1 MWEVQ
6 LEYIK
11 SYVSIDVWMFQ
22 CWKREGRVKG
32 PTGIFSWQNIPF
44 MFITCHLHAH
54 HMPSTCLCTFIY
66 MCMYVHTVNIF
77 HVLKHKCIPTF
88 EIAFCLTRASPL
100 SPWLFHHSSLNSN
113 ATPPDRPI
121 LTIMVVYSKHV
132 PYFIPLS
139 TSAFCNEALQLLSLT
154 SEVCILLPWIQAG
167 M

>member
-1 MWEVQ
+1 MCMWVVWSTLGRANPGKRSMWALEVGLGPFAQ
-6 LEYIK
+6 RIPKYVEY
-11 SYVSIDVWMFQ
+11 SP
-22 CWKREGRVKG
+22 EGA
-32 PTGIFSWQNIPF
+32 W
-44 MFITCHLHAH
+44 
-54 HMPSTCLCTFIY
+54 PSTCLCTFIY

-88 EIAFCLTRASPL
+88 EIAFCLTGASPL